1 MKVVKLKD
9 EREIL
14 GEGEQ
19 GMITIDGKLSLE
31 HCRKV
36 LNRNGNNYTDEQILE
51 IRDFL
56 YVMATLDYLF
66 FTEQYPQIEKE
77 EQNQNL
83 NTYEEKSIPLHPG
96 EYRRA
101 S

>member
-1 MKVVKLKD
+1 MKIVKLKD
-9 EREIL
+9 DREIL

-19 GMITIDGKLSLE
+19 GKITINGKLSLE
-31 HCRKV
+31 RCRKV
-36 LNRNGNNYTDEQILE
+36 LNRNGNNYSDEQILE

-56 YVMATLDYLF
+56 YAMATLDYLF
-66 FTEQYPQIEKE
+66 FTEQLPLIEKE
-77 EQNQNL
+77 EQNQKQN
-83 NTYEEKSIPLHPG
+83 NHEEKSIPLHQG

>member
-1 MKVVKLKD
+1 MKKVKD
-9 EREIL
+9 EREVL
-14 GEGEQ
+14 GEGEN
-19 GMITIDGKLSLE
+19 GNIIINERLSLA

-36 LNRNGNNYTDEQILE
+36 LNRNGNNYTDEEIIA

-56 YVMATLDYLF
+56 YVMATLDYRF
-66 FTEQYPQIEKE
+66 FTEQYLKRNPTIVK
-77 EQNQNL
+77 L
-83 NTYEEKSIPLHPG
+83 NTENHEESIPLHPG

>member
-1 MKVVKLKD
+1 MKNIKD

-14 GEGEQ
+14 GEGEN
-19 GMITIDGKLSLE
+19 GNITINERLSLS

-36 LNRNGNNYTDEQILE
+36 LNRNGNQYTDEEIIA

-56 YVMATLDYLF
+56 YIMATLDYRF
-66 FTEQYPQIEKE
+66 FTEQYLKNNPTII
-77 EQNQNL
+77 NL
-83 NTYEEKSIPLHPG
+83 NPPNHEESIPLHQG

-101 S
+101 G